1 MVAIVLVVFLIGYL
15 AIVLEHP
22 LKLDKTVPALAMG
35 ALCWAMVAAGFNQ
48 GWLEVI
54 DTYGSVYGLG
64 GIKDDAALDEQLHG
78 FSDVLMHHLGKTA
91 EILIFLIGAM
101 TIVEIIDLHCG
112 FDIIKSWITTRSKRK
127 LLWITGVLAFV
138 LSAIIDNLTATIVL
152 VTLLNKLVPLRK
164 ERLWFIGLAVV
175 AANAGGAWSP
185 IGDVTTTMLW
195 IAQKVTM
202 DGLITNLH
210 LPSLDCFLVPYLLV
224 QFKSVF
230 KGDIV
235 AVQHDSQGGGRILS
249 SRTMLFLGL
258 GMIVFVPIFKTLTH
272 LPPYIGMM
280 LSLSVVW
287 LVSEYIHPEENF
299 DEERRHLYSAH
310 TALSRIEFSSI
321 LFFLGILMAVAA
333 IETVVVNGEGALKYA
348 AMQLDNAI
356 PNQNVVILLLGVGSA
371 IIDNVP
377 LVAASMGMY
386 EMAIDDKLWHFI
398 AYSAGTGGSMLIIG
412 SAAGVAAM
420 GMERIDFIWYL
431 KNIAWL
437 AAVGFLAGACV
448 FLLMT

>member
-164 ERLWFIGLAVV
+164 ERLWFIG
-175 AANAGGAWSP
+175 
-185 IGDVTTTMLW
+185 
-195 IAQKVTM
+195 
-202 DGLITNLH
+202 
-210 LPSLDCFLVPYLLV
+210 
-224 QFKSVF
+224 
-230 KGDIV
+230 
-235 AVQHDSQGGGRILS
+235 
-249 SRTMLFLGL
+249 
-258 GMIVFVPIFKTLTH
+258 
-272 LPPYIGMM
+272 
-280 LSLSVVW
+280 
-287 LVSEYIHPEENF
+287 
-299 DEERRHLYSAH
+299 
-310 TALSRIEFSSI
+310 
-321 LFFLGILMAVAA
+321 
-333 IETVVVNGEGALKYA
+333 
-348 AMQLDNAI
+348 
-356 PNQNVVILLLGVGSA
+356 
-371 IIDNVP
+371 
-377 LVAASMGMY
+377 
-386 EMAIDDKLWHFI
+386 
-398 AYSAGTGGSMLIIG
+398 
-412 SAAGVAAM
+412 
-420 GMERIDFIWYL
+420 
-431 KNIAWL
+431 
-437 AAVGFLAGACV
+437 
-448 FLLMT
+448 